1 MVGAGDSMVGASDSM
16 VGAGDL
22 NFKGAGCVAWD
33 AGPTGGWIV
42 RSVPSVKRCAEAT
55 LRYGIGA

>member
-1 MVGAGDSMVGASDSM
+1 MVGAVDSMVGA
-16 VGAGDL
+16 VDL
-22 NFKGAGCVAWD
+22 TFKGAGCVAWD

-42 RSVPSVKRCAEAT
+42 RSVPSVKRCAEAS

>member
-1 MVGAGDSMVGASDSM
+1 MGAVDSMVGA
-16 VGAGDL
+16 VDL
-22 NFKGAGCVAWD
+22 NVKGAGCVAWD